1 MTAVQLDGENVVRI
15 FGDDGHIVVPAPWT
29 LRGSSLT
36 STIEV
41 HRSGEAGPRAVEVT
55 ADADPWAIEAD
66 TVAHHLEARQARSPA
81 MSWADSLGN
90 LATLDR
96 WRAAIGLTYDA
107 ERIDAPVKRL
117 APGSLVARTDAP
129 MTYGEIA
136 GVGKPL
142 SRVVFGVDNQATMPH
157 AAVMFDD
164 FVERGGTVFDTA
176 YTYMGGLSEQLL
188 GRWVED
194 RGVRESVVILDKG
207 GHTPYCDPESIR
219 RQFAESIDRLRT
231 DYVDIYMLHRDNADI
246 PVGEFVDVL
255 NEQRDAGRLR
265 VYGVSNW
272 SIERI
277 EAANTYAA
285 ANGRAGIGA
294 VSNNLSLAR
303 MIEPPWS
310 GCVSSSGAEWRAWL
324 ERTQTPLMPWS
335 SQARG
340 FFTGRAAPDRRDDPE
355 LVRCWYSDDNFERL
369 ARVEQIAADRHVSP
383 IVIALAWVLTQP
395 FPTFPL
401 IGPRTVDESRSS
413 MQALTVSLT
422 PEEVAWLNL
431 DA

>member
-1 MTAVQLDGENVVRI
+1 
-15 FGDDGHIVVPAPWT
+15 
-29 LRGSSLT
+29 
-36 STIEV
+36 
-41 HRSGEAGPRAVEVT
+41 
-55 ADADPWAIEAD
+55 
-66 TVAHHLEARQARSPA
+66 

-107 ERIDAPVKRL
+107 ERLDAPVKRL
-117 APGSLVARTDAP
+117 SPGPLVVRPGATMTDAEIADQLHISKRTVTTHLGQIRARP
-129 MTYGEIA
+129 NLARRAEAAAMTYGEIA

-142 SRVVFGVDNQATMPH
+142 SRLVLGVDNQAAMPH

-207 GHTPYCDPESIR
+207 GHTPYCDPESVR
-219 RQFAESIDRLRT
+219 RQFAESLDRLRT
-231 DYVDIYMLHRDNADI
+231 DYVDIYMLHRDNTGI
-246 PVGEFVDVL
+246 PVGEFVDLL

-277 EAANTYAA
+277 EAANAYAA

-303 MIEPPWS
+303 MVDAPWA

-340 FFTGRAAPDRRDDPE
+340 FFTGRAAPDRHDDPE
-355 LVRCWYSDDNFERL
+355 LVRSWYSDDNFARL
-369 ARVEQIAADRHVSP
+369 GRVERMAVERHVSP
-383 IVIALAWVLTQP
+383 IVIALAWVLSQP

-401 IGPRTVDESRSS
+401 IGPRTLSETDSS
-413 MQALTVSLT
+413 MQALTVPLT